1 MASTRKTGPSKRSH
15 SRRESDSMG
24 DMTVPADALYG
35 ATTQRAVLN
44 FPVSFRPVPRRQ
56 VAAHV
61 LLKRCCAE
69 ANAELRTLERSKAT
83 AIVGACNEILAAL
96 APDGTPG
103 HEPEFMRHFPIDV
116 FQTGSGTSTNMNVN
130 EVIANVASRRA
141 GKPIGSKHPVHPNDH
156 VNCGQSSNDT
166 FPTSMQVA
174 GAVAI
179 HEVLVPALD
188 RLAKGLRAKAKAW
201 DRIVKIGRTHLM
213 DATPIRLGQEF
224 SGYAAQVE
232 EGIRR
237 ASLAAAAL
245 AGNLPIGGTAVGT
258 GINAHPKLGAKVCA
272 RLARATGIRFTEAR
286 NHFEAQATRDC
297 VVEAHGHLRTVAV
310 SLTKIANDIRW
321 LGSGPRCGLGEL
333 SLPATQ
339 PGSSIMPGKV
349 NPVICESVIMVACQ
363 VVGNDAA
370 IACAALGGVGSVL
383 ELNMAMPV
391 ISERLLESVELMA
404 NASRILNDTC
414 IAGLEATPAA
424 AATVER
430 SLMMVTSLAPVIGY
444 DAAAAMAKDA
454 LKTGETIREYCTRT
468 GILGHTQLDR
478 LLDATAMTKPGGKGP
493 GGG

>member
-1 MASTRKTGPSKRSH
+1 MASTRKTRSATRH
-15 SRRESDSMG
+15 ATRHESDSMG

-44 FPVSFRPVPRRQ
+44 FPISFRPVPRRQ
-56 VAAHV
+56 IVAHV

-69 ANAELRTLERSKAT
+69 ANAELRELERSKAT
-83 AIVGACNEILAAL
+83 AIVAACNEILSAL
-96 APDGTPG
+96 RPDGTPG
-103 HEPEFMRHFPIDV
+103 HNPEFMRHFPIDV

-166 FPTSMQVA
+166 FPSSMQIA

-179 HEVLVPALD
+179 HEELLPALA

-213 DATPIRLGQEF
+213 DATPIRIGQEF
-224 SGYAAQVE
+224 AGYAGQIE
-232 EGIRR
+232 EGMRR
-237 ASLAAAAL
+237 ATAAAAAL

-258 GINAHPKLGAKVCA
+258 GINANRRLGAKVCA
-272 RLARATGIRFTEAR
+272 RLTRATGIRFAEAR

-297 VVEAHGHLRTVAV
+297 VVEAHAHLRTIAV
-310 SLTKIANDIRW
+310 SLTKVANDIRW

-339 PGSSIMPGKV
+339 PGSSIMPGKT

-363 VVGNDAA
+363 VMGNDTA
-370 IACAALGGVGSVL
+370 IACAGLGGVGSLL
-383 ELNMAMPV
+383 ELNTAMPV
-391 ISERLLESVELMA
+391 ISERLLESVELLA
-404 NASRILNDTC
+404 NASAILQDKC
-414 IAGLEATPAA
+414 VAGLAVTPAA

-468 GILGHTQLDR
+468 GILDHSQLDR

>member
-188 RLAKGLRAKAKAW
+188 RLANAWPELDVVVTLGAAGWIARVDGALLSGRAMPVEAI
-201 DRIVKIGRTHLM
+201 DTVGCG
-213 DATPIRLGQEF
+213 DAFVG
-224 SGYAAQVE
+224 A
-232 EGIRR
+232 
-237 ASLAAAAL
+237 LAALRSEGMPWIDA
-245 AGNLPIGGTAVGT
+245 
-258 GINAHPKLGAKVCA
+258 
-272 RLARATGIRFTEAR
+272 LARA
-286 NHFEAQATRDC
+286 N
-297 VVEAHGHLRTVAV
+297 
-310 SLTKIANDIRW
+310 
-321 LGSGPRCGLGEL
+321 
-333 SLPATQ
+333 
-339 PGSSIMPGKV
+339 
-349 NPVICESVIMVACQ
+349 
-363 VVGNDAA
+363 AA
-370 IACAALGGVGSVL
+370 GAL
-383 ELNMAMPV
+383 
-391 ISERLLESVELMA
+391 
-404 NASRILNDTC
+404 
-414 IAGLEATPAA
+414 
-424 AATVER
+424 AATVAGAIPSMPTRRAIEA
-430 SLMMVTSLAPVIGY
+430 LARRR
-444 DAAAAMAKDA
+444 A
-454 LKTGETIREYCTRT
+454 
-468 GILGHTQLDR
+468 
-478 LLDATAMTKPGGKGP
+478 
-493 GGG
+493 